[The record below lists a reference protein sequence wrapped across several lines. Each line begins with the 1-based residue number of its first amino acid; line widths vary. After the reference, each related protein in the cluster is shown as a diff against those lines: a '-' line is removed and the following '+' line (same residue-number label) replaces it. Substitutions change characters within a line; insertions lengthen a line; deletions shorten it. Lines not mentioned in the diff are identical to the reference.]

1 GAEVSVP
8 PAPSISIS
16 AAATKVFEKAVA
28 EAGQDLLH
36 LQIDSRFHHELFF
49 GPREPGDIEVDHHGL
64 TLLLD
69 PSSARRANGVSIN
82 FIDGPN
88 NGFKIDNPNAPAI
101 VKQLSAGELKTM
113 LDRGEITLFD
123 VRPENERAIARIAA
137 ARALDAVG
145 QSYLSGLDRN
155 TPIALH
161 CHHGIRS
168 QEAGQQ
174 LLGDGFRNVFN
185 LNGGIDA
192 WSDLVDPSVPRY

>member
-1 GAEVSVP
+1 M
-8 PAPSISIS
+8 
-16 AAATKVFEKAVA
+16 
-28 EAGQDLLH
+28 
-36 LQIDSRFHHELFF
+36 FF
-49 GPREPGDIEVDHHGL
+49 GPREPGDIEVHHHGL
-64 TLLLD
+64 TVLLD
-69 PSSARRANGVSIN
+69 PSSARRANGVSID

-88 NGFKIDNPNAPAI
+88 NGFKLDNPNAPAS
-101 VKQLSAGELKTM
+101 VKQLNARELKAM

-155 TPIALH
+155 TPIALL